1 MQGYVSA
8 YFDSFQR
15 KLELRRV
22 EGQLRVVI
30 VSTQMTEPNIAKIR
44 SEIVCQE
51 LSCLTVAQ
59 VACSGGN
66 SPFQMPWIT
75 TVLQHLFVVVA
86 LNHQVICLADIKT
99 PLHL

>member
-51 LSCLTVAQ
+51 PV
-59 VACSGGN
+59 
-66 SPFQMPWIT
+66 PE
-75 TVLQHLFVVVA
+75 
-86 LNHQVICLADIKT
+86 VILRFRC
-99 PLHL
+99 HG